1 MFTIPASFIGDF
13 KRGDNINYN
22 LQVLKTLY
30 DCNNTLEPEKQ
41 PYLRKPIFLT
51 IMSIVE
57 AVLYDFDSRIRHFTR
72 EGVQNLGTD
81 ILALIRGKQYDD
93 LAKYIAC
100 AKRHGFFDTVH
111 QQFYDDLEKLR
122 KIRNRIHIQ
131 NDKNY
136 LPRDENRAFTPNNIY
151 LAECALEVVMRTMNK
166 KYPRP
171 NSVQGCVEDF
181 SIPWEA
187 RYENIDGNNNV

>member
-1 MFTIPASFIGDF
+1 MTFNIPASFIGDF

-22 LQVLKTLY
+22 LKVLKTLY
-30 DCNNTLEPEKQ
+30 DCHSTLEADKQ
-41 PYLRKPIFLT
+41 PYLRKPMFLI
-51 IMSIVE
+51 IMSIIE

-72 EGVQNLGTD
+72 EGVQNIPLN
-81 ILALIRGKQYDD
+81 ILNIIRGKKYDD
-93 LAKYIAC
+93 LEKYIAC
-100 AKRHGFFDTVH
+100 SKSNNFFDTVYE
-111 QQFYDDLEKLR
+111 QFYDDLHKLR

-131 NDKNY
+131 NSKNY
-136 LPRDENRAFTPNNIY
+136 LPRDESAAFTPNNLH

-181 SIPWEA
+181 SIPWDS
-187 RYENIDGNNNV
+187 RYTI